1 MGIYYKYSKGTLANE
16 NIGGY
21 EIMGIA
27 RDYVKGMILDT
38 LDVVNEIGKSVE
50 CLDNSNLEILERDY
64 NNIKNVEMHK
74 ENVNQLLD
82 GIGFFRSI
90 SERTSAVSFYNN
102 LTCINRRLSS
112 KELYMETIESGLDII
127 KNNFENKENIEKFN
141 KMFKECKY
149 YENKFR
155 AL

>member
-1 MGIYYKYSKGTLANE
+1 
-16 NIGGY
+16 
-21 EIMGIA
+21 MGIA
-27 RDYVKGMILDT
+27 RDYLKGMILDT
-38 LDVVNEIGKSVE
+38 LDVVNSVGE
-50 CLDNSNLEILERDY
+50 NVERLDNSNLEILERDY

-74 ENVNQLLD
+74 ENIKQLLGD
-82 GIGFFRSI
+82 IGFFKAI
-90 SERTSAVSFYNN
+90 SERSSAVSFNNN

-112 KELYMETIESGLDII
+112 KELYMETIELGLDIM
-127 KNNFENKENIEKFN
+127 KNNFENKEDIEKFN

>member
-1 MGIYYKYSKGTLANE
+1 
-16 NIGGY
+16 
-21 EIMGIA
+21 MGIA

-38 LDVVNEIGKSVE
+38 LDVVNSIGESVE
-50 CLDNSNLEILERDY
+50 RLDNSNLEILERDY

-74 ENVNQLLD
+74 ENVKQLLGD
-82 GIGFFRSI
+82 MGFFKAI
-90 SERTSAVSFYNN
+90 SERASAVSFNNN

-112 KELYMETIESGLDII
+112 GELYMKTIELGLDIM
-127 KNNFENKENIEKFN
+127 KNNFENKEDIEKFN